1 MVNIVLQARKFQM
14 VCYLNWPTC
23 SLAFM
28 LLMEACN
35 KGEFHSCSMILVWAL
50 YSDGKVQVLSD
61 FNHIWLLPKNLNG
74 RMKASRQLLSQ
85 EKILPLQPTSLLTQ
99 YIYHISSYMMR
110 SLLLTLADDRV
121 LFLYQIWLRYDTQ

>member
-1 MVNIVLQARKFQM
+1 MVCNLNFRFMPESHFYSLVKNRTKWSMVNIVLQARKFQM

-74 RMKASRQLLSQ
+74 RMKASRQLLLQ
-85 EKILPLQPTSLLTQ
+85 EKILRLRPTSLLTQ
-99 YIYHISSYMMR
+99 YIYHI
-110 SLLLTLADDRV
+110 
-121 LFLYQIWLRYDTQ
+121 